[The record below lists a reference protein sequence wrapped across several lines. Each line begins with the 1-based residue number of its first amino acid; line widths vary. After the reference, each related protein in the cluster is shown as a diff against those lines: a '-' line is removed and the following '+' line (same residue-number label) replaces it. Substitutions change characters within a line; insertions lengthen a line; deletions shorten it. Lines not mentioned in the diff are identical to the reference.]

1 MNDQISSI
9 PSRTNDLEKDMH
21 TAKHRLERLEELPPK
36 VSGLERA
43 LSVMDVDLKYIK
55 QTSAETK
62 SVLAELNNSHKTLS
76 GELKGLSRALRLV
89 AGLIAIGGTG
99 VSIVLWFQ

>member
-36 VSGLERA
+36 VSELERA
-43 LSVMDVDLKYIK
+43 LSGMDVDLKYIK
-55 QTSAETK
+55 QSSAETK
-62 SVLAELNNSHKTLS
+62 TVLAELNNSHKTLS

>member
-9 PSRTNDLEKDMH
+9 PSRTNALEKDMH

-36 VSGLERA
+36 VSELERA
-43 LSVMDVDLKYIK
+43 LSVMDVNLKYIK
-55 QTSAETK
+55 HTSTETK
-62 SVLAELNNSHKTLS
+62 TVLDELNNSHKTLS

>member
-43 LSVMDVDLKYIK
+43 LSGMDVDLKNIK

-62 SVLAELNNSHKTLS
+62 TVLAELNNSHKTLS

>member
-9 PSRTNDLEKDMH
+9 PSRTNDLEKEMH
-21 TAKHRLERLEELPPK
+21 TAKHRLKRLEKLPPR
-36 VSGLERA
+36 VSELERA

-55 QTSAETK
+55 HTSTETK
-62 SVLAELNNSHKTLS
+62 TVLAELNDSQKTLI
-76 GELKGLSRALRLV
+76 GEIKGVPRAV
-89 AGLIAIGGTG
+89 TVFAGLIAIGGIG

>member
-43 LSVMDVDLKYIK
+43 LSVMDVDLKNIK

-62 SVLAELNNSHKTLS
+62 TVLAELNNSHKTLS
-76 GELKGLSRALRLV
+76 GELKGLSRALQLV

>member
-21 TAKHRLERLEELPPK
+21 TAKHRLERLEELPPR

>member
-9 PSRTNDLEKDMH
+9 PRRTNALEKDMH

-36 VSGLERA
+36 VSELERA
-43 LSVMDVDLKYIK
+43 LSVMDVDLKNIK

-62 SVLAELNNSHKTLS
+62 TVLAELNNSHKTLS

>member
-1 MNDQISSI
+1 MTDQISSI

-43 LSVMDVDLKYIK
+43 LSVMDVDLKNIK

-62 SVLAELNNSHKTLS
+62 TVLAELNNSHKTLS

-89 AGLIAIGGTG
+89 AGIIAIGGIG
-99 VSIVLWFQ
+99 VSIALWFQ

>member
-9 PSRTNDLEKDMH
+9 PSRTNALEKDMH

-36 VSGLERA
+36 VSELERA
-43 LSVMDVDLKYIK
+43 LSVMDVNLKYIK
-55 QTSAETK
+55 QTSTETK
-62 SVLAELNNSHKTLS
+62 TVLAELNNSHKTLS
-76 GELKGLSRALRLV
+76 GELKGLSRALQLV

-99 VSIVLWFQ
+99 VSIALWFQ